1 MTHGN
6 RLKSLLVAVSA
17 DEEHTHDP
25 TLDYALGLAQEYQS
39 RLTVYVFAPAL
50 LQPFPLTL
58 GSSSVWIAQE
68 TDRIE
73 TLSGRVAKAIRR
85 RADELGMP
93 VDIEYARSPFEG
105 RYARFITLARLHDMT
120 ILETAGTHD
129 AGARRSAI
137 EHALFD
143 TGRPVLIASH
153 AKFKVPKKVA
163 IAWDGSA
170 QASRAIRDGLDLLGK
185 ADHVAIATV
194 VGMKGSEGLQSADEL
209 MKYLAL
215 YGIRSDIAVLTNS
228 PGDDEGLPLRQFTA
242 SQQVDLLVM
251 GAFVHSRLRQ
261 AIMGGMTHSLL
272 ADCPVPI
279 VMSH

>member
-1 MTHGN
+1 MAHGN

-25 TLDYALGLAQEYQS
+25 TLDYALGMAQKHQS
-39 RLTVYVFAPAL
+39 SLTVYVFAPAL

-73 TLSGRVAKAIRR
+73 NLSGRVAKTVRQ
-85 RADELGMP
+85 RATELDVL
-93 VDIEYARSPFEG
+93 VDVEHAHTPFDG
-105 RYARFITLARLHDMT
+105 RYSRFIGLARLHDMT
-120 ILETAGTHD
+120 ILETVGSRD
-129 AGARRSAI
+129 AGSRRTAI

-143 TGRPVLIASH
+143 TGRPVLIVSH
-153 AKFKVPKKVA
+153 GKFEVPKKVA

-170 QASRAIRDGLDLLGK
+170 QASSAVRDGLDLLAK
-185 ADHVAIATV
+185 ADHVVIATV
-194 VGMKGSEGLQSADEL
+194 AGIKGSEGLRSADEL

-215 YGIRSDIAVLTNS
+215 YGIRSEIAVLANS
-228 PGDDEGLPLRQFTA
+228 PGNDEGLPLRQFAA

-261 AIMGGMTHSLL
+261 AILGGMTRSLL